1 MEIKTFSFDL
11 IQTVGLAIIFLLLGR
26 FIRKKVKFF
35 RDYAIPA
42 PVIGGLIFAIV
53 HTILRLNN
61 VLAFEFDTTLQK
73 FFMII
78 FFTSVGFN
86 ASAKTLK
93 AAGPMVGKFLLVA
106 GLLCVVQNVVS
117 LLFGRILGVEPAIA
131 LMTGS
136 TPMTGGH
143 GTSAAMAPLIEEA
156 TGVAGVNTV
165 AVTSATFGLIAGSL
179 MGGPVANAI
188 ITKFDLVT
196 KAQADPKR
204 SQDLD
209 TSLLGG
215 EARVLDGDRVNM
227 GFFVILVAMFFGS
240 YITNFLND
248 LILQLTDK
256 ASLPAYIGAM
266 LLGVI
271 FRSISDSRIES
282 GRDFI
287 PVEEVEIAGSV
298 GLNIFLAM
306 ALMSVRLWEL
316 KELFGQLA
324 ILLVIQTILMF
335 VWARYV
341 TFNVMGKNYDAA
353 VITAGHCGFG
363 MGATP
368 NGVANMESVVEKF
381 IPSELAFFVLPIVG
395 GMFIDFVN
403 LLVIIG
409 FTFLI

>member
-1 MEIKTFSFDL
+1 MDIKTFEFTMV
-11 IQTVGLAIIFLLLGR
+11 QTVGLAIIFLLLGR
-26 FIRKKVKFF
+26 FIRRKVKFF

-53 HTILRLNN
+53 HTILRLTNT
-61 VLAFEFDTTLQK
+61 LAFEVDTTLQS

-86 ASAKTLK
+86 ASTKTLK
-93 AAGPMVGKFLLVA
+93 AAGPMVIKFLLLA
-106 GLLCVVQNVVS
+106 GLLCVVQNVAA

-143 GTSAAMAPLIEEA
+143 GTSAAMGPLIEEA
-156 TGVAGVNTV
+156 TGVTGVNTV
-165 AVTSATFGLIAGSL
+165 AVTAATFGLIAGSL
-179 MGGPVANAI
+179 MGGPVANALVN
-188 ITKFDLVT
+188 KFDLVT
-196 KAQADPKR
+196 KKQAEEQ
-204 SQDLD
+204 SNTYD
-209 TSLLGG
+209 TSLIESESRL
-215 EARVLDGDRVNM
+215 LDGDRVNM

-240 YITNFLND
+240 YITNFLNG

-266 LLGVI
+266 IIGIILRGV
-271 FRSISDSRIES
+271 SDGRIES

-287 PVEEVEIAGSV
+287 PVEEVEVAGSV

-316 KELFGQLA
+316 VDLFGQLA
-324 ILLVIQTILMF
+324 ILLVVQAIIMF
-335 VWARYV
+335 VYARYI

-353 VITAGHCGFG
+353 VLTAGHCGFG

-381 IPSELAFFVLPIVG
+381 IPSDLAFFVLPIVG

-403 LLVIIG
+403 IFVIIS
-409 FTFLI
+409 FTFLV

>member
-1 MEIKTFSFDL
+1 MDIKTFEFTMV
-11 IQTVGLAIIFLLLGR
+11 QTVGLAIIFLLLGR
-26 FIRKKVKFF
+26 FIRRKVKFF

-53 HTILRLNN
+53 HTILRLTNT
-61 VLAFEFDTTLQK
+61 LAFEFDTTLQS

-86 ASAKTLK
+86 ASTKTLK
-93 AAGPMVGKFLLVA
+93 AAGPMVIKFLLLA
-106 GLLCVVQNVVS
+106 GLLCVVQNVAA

-143 GTSAAMAPLIEEA
+143 GTSAAMGPLIEDT
-156 TGVAGVNTV
+156 TGVTGVNTV
-165 AVTSATFGLIAGSL
+165 AVTAATFGLIAGSL
-179 MGGPVANAI
+179 MGGPVANALVN
-188 ITKFDLVT
+188 KFDLVT
-196 KAQADPKR
+196 KKQAEEQ
-204 SQDLD
+204 SNTYD
-209 TSLLGG
+209 TSLIESESRL
-215 EARVLDGDRVNM
+215 LDGDRVNM

-240 YITNFLND
+240 YITNFLNGI
-248 LILQLTDK
+248 ILQFTDK

-266 LLGVI
+266 IIGIIL
-271 FRSISDSRIES
+271 RAISDGRIES

-287 PVEEVEIAGSV
+287 PVEEVEVAGSV

-316 KELFGQLA
+316 VDLFGQLA
-324 ILLVIQTILMF
+324 ILLVVQAIIMF
-335 VWARYV
+335 VYARYV

-353 VITAGHCGFG
+353 VLTAGHCGFG

-381 IPSELAFFVLPIVG
+381 IPSDLAFFVLPIVG

-403 LLVIIG
+403 IFVIIS
-409 FTFLI
+409 FTFLV

>member
-1 MEIKTFSFDL
+1 MDIKTFEFTMV
-11 IQTVGLAIIFLLLGR
+11 QTVGLAIIFLLLGR
-26 FIRKKVKFF
+26 FIRRKVKFF

-53 HTILRLNN
+53 HTILRLTNT
-61 VLAFEFDTTLQK
+61 LAFEVDTTLQS

-86 ASAKTLK
+86 ASTKTLK
-93 AAGPMVGKFLLVA
+93 AAGPMVIKFLLLA
-106 GLLCVVQNVVS
+106 GLLFVVQNVAA

-143 GTSAAMAPLIEEA
+143 GTSAAMGPLIEEA
-156 TGVAGVNTV
+156 TGVTGVNTV
-165 AVTSATFGLIAGSL
+165 AVTAATFGLIAGSL
-179 MGGPVANAI
+179 MGGPVANALVN
-188 ITKFDLVT
+188 KFDLVT
-196 KAQADPKR
+196 KKQAEEQ
-204 SQDLD
+204 SNTYD
-209 TSLLGG
+209 TSLIESESRL
-215 EARVLDGDRVNM
+215 LDGDRVNM

-240 YITNFLND
+240 YITNFLNG

-266 LLGVI
+266 IIGIILRGV
-271 FRSISDSRIES
+271 SDGRIES

-287 PVEEVEIAGSV
+287 PVEEVEVAGSV

-316 KELFGQLA
+316 VDLFGQLA
-324 ILLVIQTILMF
+324 ILLVVQAIIMF
-335 VWARYV
+335 VYARYI

-353 VITAGHCGFG
+353 VLTAGHCGFG

-381 IPSELAFFVLPIVG
+381 IPSDLAFFVLPIVG

-403 LLVIIG
+403 IFVIIS
-409 FTFLI
+409 FTFLV

>member
-1 MEIKTFSFDL
+1 MDIKTFEFTMV
-11 IQTVGLAIIFLLLGR
+11 QTVGLAIIFLLLGR
-26 FIRKKVKFF
+26 FIRRKVKFF

-53 HTILRLNN
+53 HTILRLTNT
-61 VLAFEFDTTLQK
+61 LAFEFDTTLQS

-86 ASAKTLK
+86 ASTKTLK
-93 AAGPMVGKFLLVA
+93 AAGPMVIKFLLLA
-106 GLLCVVQNVVS
+106 GLLCVVQNIAA

-143 GTSAAMAPLIEEA
+143 GTSAAMGPLIERA
-156 TGVAGVNTV
+156 TGVTGVNTV
-165 AVTSATFGLIAGSL
+165 AVTAATFGLIAGSL
-179 MGGPVANAI
+179 MGGPVANALVN
-188 ITKFDLVT
+188 KFDLVT
-196 KAQADPKR
+196 KKQAEEQ
-204 SQDLD
+204 SNTYD
-209 TSLLGG
+209 TSLIESESRL
-215 EARVLDGDRVNM
+215 LDGDRVNM

-240 YITNFLND
+240 YITNFLNGI
-248 LILQLTDK
+248 ILQFTDK

-266 LLGVI
+266 IIGIILRGV
-271 FRSISDSRIES
+271 SDGRIES

-287 PVEEVEIAGSV
+287 PVEEVEVAGSV

-316 KELFGQLA
+316 VDLFGQLA
-324 ILLVIQTILMF
+324 ILLVVQAIIMF
-335 VWARYV
+335 VYARYV

-353 VITAGHCGFG
+353 VLTAGHCGFG

-381 IPSELAFFVLPIVG
+381 IPSDLAFFVLPIVG

-403 LLVIIG
+403 IFVIIS
-409 FTFLI
+409 FTFLV